1 MPLGA
6 KRKGHGRVLDRP
18 EPEAC
23 GDRHFRDRLFFT
35 HASVNNSSLN
45 LHAPTPSHLLTSPH
59 NRFIGF
65 CHSLHQPSPPK
76 SDTTFVHRKRTSEWA
91 GSASSTLPQP
101 SYSVLQLL
109 CSSFLSRLCQQHH
122 QSHHVY
128 TSQGASSTA
137 LPTLQ
142 WHTTLIRRR
151 RRYLTG

>member
-6 KRKGHGRVLDRP
+6 KRKGHGRFLGRH
-18 EPEAC
+18 EPGEC

-35 HASVNNSSLN
+35 HALLIIALN

-65 CHSLHQPSPPK
+65 CHSLHQPSPK

-91 GSASSTLPQP
+91 GSASSTLHQP
-101 SYSVLQLL
+101 YYFVLQLL
-109 CSSFLSRLCQQHH
+109 CSSLLSRLCQRYH

-137 LPTLQ
+137 LLTLQ

-151 RRYLTG
+151 RRYFTG